1 MRKQK
6 GQIVHKSQRHPNKDK
21 ENRQRKPKKGKIF
34 FNQTIYKTK
43 NYAYEKPFK
52 QM

>member
-1 MRKQK
+1 MRKQRGK
-6 GQIVHKSQRHPNKDK
+6 LCTKANDTSIKTKRTDS
-21 ENRQRKPKKGKIF
+21 ENLKKTKYF